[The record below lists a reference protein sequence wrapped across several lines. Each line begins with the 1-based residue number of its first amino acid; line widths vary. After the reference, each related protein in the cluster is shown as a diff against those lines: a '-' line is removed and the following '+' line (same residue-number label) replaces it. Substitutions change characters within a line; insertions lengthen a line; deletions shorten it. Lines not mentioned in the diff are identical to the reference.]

1 VPISGPTPR
10 ADPVGG
16 PESPTTARTRVLVL
30 IKGLGIGG
38 AERLIA
44 ESAGFWDRRS
54 FDYSV
59 AYVLPWKDQLVPA
72 LLDQGVEVTCIGGR
86 RGASP
91 ATAFRLRRIIQDR
104 GIDLVHAHLPS
115 TGIMARM
122 VSPAPVVYTEHN
134 VAHSY
139 REPTRTLNRL
149 TYGRNRATIAVSD
162 AVAESLAGYGQPVQ
176 VIPNGVAVTVSEEAT
191 GAVRSELGLDE
202 TDPLVVHVGNIRPHK
217 GHRTLLAAAGTVL
230 RRHPDATVVSVGG
243 EKHPGDLAELQSAAA
258 EAGMADRVRF
268 LGRRG
273 DALAFIAAAD
283 VVVNPSDHE
292 GLPVALL
299 EALALARP
307 VAATAVGGVPSVV
320 RSGETGLLVPAGDPE
335 ALADAVDRLLGDG
348 ETAAAM
354 GKAGRALVEERHGLA
369 AMVSDVERLY
379 RRVLGW

>member
-1 VPISGPTPR
+1 MK
-10 ADPVGG
+10 A
-16 PESPTTARTRVLVL
+16 RVLVL

-44 ESAGFWDRRS
+44 ESAAFWDRRS

-59 AYVLPWKDQLVPA
+59 AYVLPWKDQLVAA
-72 LLDQGVEVTCIGGR
+72 LRAQDVEVVCIGGK
-86 RGASP
+86 RGSSP
-91 ATAFRLRRIIQDR
+91 ATALRLRRMIRDR
-104 GIDLVHAHLPS
+104 QIDLVHAHLPS

-122 VSPAPVVYTEHN
+122 MSPVPVVYTEHN

-149 TYGRNRATIAVSD
+149 TYRRNRATIAVSD
-162 AVAESLAGYGQPVQ
+162 AVAESLAEYGQEIE
-176 VIPNGVAVTVSEEAT
+176 VIPNGVSVAVTEEAT
-191 GAVRSELGLDE
+191 DAVRSELGLSR

-217 GHRTLLAAAGTVL
+217 GHRNLLAAAGPVL
-230 RRHPDATVVSVGG
+230 ARHSETPRS
-243 EKHPGDLAELQSAAA
+243 SRWAARSTPETSLLSRTA
-258 EAGMADRVRF
+258 AVEAGVADRVHF
-268 LGRRG
+268 LGRRS

-320 RSGETGLLVPAGDPE
+320 RPGETGLLVPAGDPS
-335 ALADAVDRLLGDG
+335 ALADAVNRLLEDG
-348 ETAAAM
+348 EMASAM
-354 GKAGRALVEERHGLA
+354 GKAGRALVERAARSRHHGERSGTTSTA
-369 AMVSDVERLY
+369 VYWGGEAQ
-379 RRVLGW
+379 